1 MSLSALIPQCVEF
14 IPERLNEGV
23 LYISRRYR
31 TASHLCCCGCHRE
44 VVTPLNPAKW
54 NLIENPD
61 GSVTLSPSVGN
72 WGFPCKSH
80 YLVIK
85 NRVRWA
91 AGFSPAQIAGV
102 QARDRHAVE
111 ELGRAAQPGFIETLA
126 AGWSA
131 LVEAAKKWLRG
142 N

>member
-1 MSLSALIPQCVEF
+1 MSLDALTPSFVEF
-14 IPERLNEGV
+14 IPERLNEGM

-31 TASHLCCCGCHRE
+31 TASHLCCCGCRRE

-54 NLIENPD
+54 TLTENAD
-61 GSVTLSPSVGN
+61 DSVTLSPSVGN
-72 WGFPCKSH
+72 WGFACKSH

-85 NRVRWA
+85 NRIHWA
-91 AGFSPAQIAGV
+91 TGFSAAQIAGV
-102 QARDRHAVE
+102 QALDRHAVE
-111 ELGRAAQPGFIETLA
+111 ELGRATQPGFIETLTA
-126 AGWSA
+126 AWSA